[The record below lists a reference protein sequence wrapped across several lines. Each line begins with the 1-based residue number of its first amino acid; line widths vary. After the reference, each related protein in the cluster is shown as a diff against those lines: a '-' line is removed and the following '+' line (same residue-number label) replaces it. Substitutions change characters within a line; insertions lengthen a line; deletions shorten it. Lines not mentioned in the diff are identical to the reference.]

1 MAYRLVPGS
10 RRAYAAVLV
19 VLAVFLALAAA
30 PASAQAIIKVND
42 NVNIKF
48 GALLQTWA
56 NFTELPNATGTGTN
70 GYSESFYIR
79 RVRFLMGGQVAK
91 DVFFFMETENANLGL
106 KSSSTTNLG
115 SGFQLLDAVAEW
127 RIDKAFNLMGGILR
141 VPYSRESL
149 KAAASTFEI
158 DVQTFNYV
166 QGPSMQWTGGNRDT
180 GFQIR
185 GYFLKDHLEYRAVVT
200 QGFRQANAKNS
211 FALTGRVQYN
221 FFDTEVYNMPSYPGS
236 YFDGKRILAVGAAY
250 QTQDTFKYA
259 SADVFASIPVGP
271 GIVEGTA
278 QYQYLDG
285 DKMFPLLAIQNIY
298 MIEGGYYAKGAK
310 VGPWARYERINYNG
324 ATSKNEER
332 IWAGIGWFP
341 FGYNFNVKGAYQRI
355 MPKAAVDRNQ
365 FIIQLQFYYF

>member
-1 MAYRLVPGS
+1 
-10 RRAYAAVLV
+10 
-19 VLAVFLALAAA
+19 
-30 PASAQAIIKVND
+30 
-42 NVNIKF
+42 
-48 GALLQTWA
+48 
-56 NFTELPNATGTGTN
+56 
-70 GYSESFYIR
+70 
-79 RVRFLMGGQVAK
+79 MGG
-91 DVFFFMETENANLGL
+91 L
-106 KSSSTTNLG
+106 
-115 SGFQLLDAVAEW
+115 
-127 RIDKAFNLMGGILR
+127 LR

-166 QGPSMQWTGGNRDT
+166 QGPSMGWTGGNRDT

-185 GYFLKDHLEYRAVVT
+185 GYFLADHLEYRATAT

-211 FALTGRVQYN
+211 FAFTGRVQYN

-236 YFDGKRILAVGAAY
+236 YLDGKKKILAVGAAY

-285 DKMFPLLAIQNIY
+285 DKMFPAPRDPEHLHDRGGLLR
-298 MIEGGYYAKGAK
+298 EGSQGRRP
-310 VGPWARYERINYNG
+310 GPGTSGSTTTARRARNER
-324 ATSKNEER
+324 A

-341 FGYNFNVKGAYQRI
+341 FGYNFNVKVAYQRI

-365 FIIQLQFYYF
+365 FILQLHVLLLLIPPSPAAGAPLPRRVRRPLRFPGAIVAA